1 MGVIKT
7 PQEIKQLL
15 DEYVIGH
22 EQSKKYLSVAA
33 YNHYKRMRGDNIK
46 KTNVMIIG
54 PTGCGKTYLVSC
66 LSDIL
71 QVPFITIDS
80 TQLTASGY
88 EGRSVEDIMTEL
100 VNACD
105 GDETLAEYSIIY
117 LDEIDKIK
125 KKNTENDVNG
135 LGVQQALLKL
145 VEGSDVVYTSESG
158 NSQGKKH
165 DSKIN
170 TKNML
175 FICSGAFV
183 DLSNIETT
191 SLIKYGMIPE
201 FLGRFSIITKLNELT
216 ISNFKQI
223 LKDSKGS
230 ILNSFREWFSTEG
243 IELIVTEDAINILAN
258 NAMAKGLGAR
268 GLQGSLEEVLIDAQ
282 FQAPSLTTK
291 PRQFILDAHVMI
303 TKKPK
308 WVY

>member
-201 FLGRFSIITKLNELT
+201 
-216 ISNFKQI
+216 
-223 LKDSKGS
+223 
-230 ILNSFREWFSTEG
+230 
-243 IELIVTEDAINILAN
+243 
-258 NAMAKGLGAR
+258 
-268 GLQGSLEEVLIDAQ
+268 VL
-282 FQAPSLTTK
+282 
-291 PRQFILDAHVMI
+291 
-303 TKKPK
+303 
-308 WVY
+308 